1 MAPTLLIS
9 STKLSKFQDPP
20 QLPPSRRSTGHR
32 SHVTAP
38 QRRRTTCHSPT
49 DPTPKKHYHFSV
61 QIRRSP
67 QPTPCPSPPRV
78 HVPHHHPSSRSA
90 QQSACILRC
99 PRAAL
104 PTPSPSMLLRYV
116 GGRSC
121 ALHGFLSAAAVSGCS
136 PCSVE
141 RWHPC
146 IFRGHCDDPSAQ
158 QFKALSQM
166 VVDSV
171 AFQSSEGSRENG
183 CRKGY
188 PRFRSEE

>member
-38 QRRRTTCHSPT
+38 NAAAPHVTHPLILPRKSITTFQFKSAAARSQLLAPRLLACMSLIITRH
-49 DPTPKKHYHFSV
+49 HG
-61 QIRRSP
+61 RRS
-67 QPTPCPSPPRV
+67 RALA
-78 HVPHHHPSSRSA
+78 SSA
-90 QQSACILRC
+90 A

-104 PTPSPSMLLRYV
+104 PTPSPSMLLRCA

-121 ALHGFLSAAAVSGCS
+121 ALHGFLSAVSGCS

-166 VVDSV
+166 VLDSV